1 MKILID
7 NGHGSDTAGKR
18 SPDGRFLEYRFNR
31 TIATRLVADLID
43 RSHDAQLLVPE
54 ETDIS
59 LQERCRRAN
68 AICQAL
74 GKNNVILISIHA
86 NAYGNGKEWTAPSG
100 WSVYTTKG
108 QTQSD
113 ALAEQLARAAAKNL
127 PQMKLRTD
135 HSDGD
140 ADYEE
145 NFYILRHTLCPAVLT
160 ENGFYTNPHDLTI
173 LESHSGQRSI
183 IDLHL
188 EGITEYL
195 AGLD

>member
-86 NAYGNGKEWTAPSG
+86 NAAGKGDKWLEVTG
-100 WSVYTTKG
+100 WCAYTTKG
-108 QTQSD
+108 SCEKEC
-113 ALAEQLARAAAKNL
+113 LSL
-127 PQMKLRTD
+127 
-135 HSDGD
+135 
-140 ADYEE
+140 Y
-145 NFYILRHTLCPAVLT
+145 V
-160 ENGFYTNPHDLTI
+160 
-173 LESHSGQRSI
+173 
-183 IDLHL
+183 
-188 EGITEYL
+188 
-195 AGLD
+195 